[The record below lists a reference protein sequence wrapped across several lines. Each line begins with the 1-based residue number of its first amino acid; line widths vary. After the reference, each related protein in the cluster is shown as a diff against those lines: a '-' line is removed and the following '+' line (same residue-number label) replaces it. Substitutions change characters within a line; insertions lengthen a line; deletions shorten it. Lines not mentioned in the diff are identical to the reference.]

1 MKRFA
6 LLIALLVTIGLA
18 ATGCKKK
25 ETPPPMPP
33 QGEAPGQAPG
43 QAPPGMG
50 GQGGGAPHGD
60 MGGGGPKKIVIP
72 EEVKKGWK
80 GAKIEVE
87 FKQKKSKKTFNVDLN
102 STFKVPDSDLVL
114 AVGDFLPHFT
124 MNGDSITSSSNK
136 LENPALH
143 IEIKQGGKE
152 LFNGWLFGKFPAVH
166 PFQHDQYGVIMLEP
180 IKK

>member
-6 LLIALLVTIGLA
+6 LLVAMLVALGFA

-33 QGEAPGQAPG
+33 QGAGPGQMPPG
-43 QAPPGMG
+43 QTPPGMG
-50 GQGGGAPHGD
+50 QGGAPHGD
-60 MGGGGPKKIVIP
+60 MGGGAEKKIVVP
-72 EEVKKGWK
+72 DEVKKSWK

-87 FKQKKSKKTFNVDLN
+87 FKKKKSKKSFNVVLN
-102 STFKVPDSDLVL
+102 SEFKVPDSDLTL
-114 AVGDFLPHFT
+114 KIGDFLPHFA
-124 MNGDSITSSSNK
+124 MNGDSITSTSNK

-143 IEIKQGGKE
+143 VEITQGGKNI
-152 LFNGWLFGKFPAVH
+152 FKGWLFGKFPAVH
-166 PFQHDQYGVIMLEP
+166 PFQDNTYGVIMLDP

>member
-6 LLIALLVTIGLA
+6 LLVALIVTLGLA

-33 QGEAPGQAPG
+33 PGAGAPGQM
-43 QAPPGMG
+43 PPGMG
-50 GQGGGAPHGD
+50 MGGGAPHGE
-60 MGGGGPKKIVIP
+60 MGGGAEKKIVVP
-72 EEVKKGWK
+72 DEVKKAWK
-80 GAKIEVE
+80 GAKIEIE
-87 FKQKKSKKTFNVDLN
+87 YKQKKAKKTFNVNLN
-102 STFKVPDSDLVL
+102 SEFKVPDTDLVL
-114 AVGDFLPHFT
+114 KVGEFLPHFS
-124 MNGDSITSSSNK
+124 MAGESITSNSNN
-136 LENPALH
+136 LENPALR

-152 LFNGWLFGKFPAVH
+152 VFKGWLFGKFPAVH

>member
-6 LLIALLVTIGLA
+6 LLVALLVTIGLA

-33 QGEAPGQAPG
+33 QGAGPGQP
-43 QAPPGMG
+43 PPGMG
-50 GQGGGAPHGD
+50 QGGAPHGD
-60 MGGGGPKKIVIP
+60 MGSAGGEKKVVVP
-72 EEVKKGWK
+72 EDVKKAWT

-102 STFKVPDSDLVL
+102 STFKVPDSDLTL
-114 AVGDFLPHFT
+114 KVGEFLPHFA
-124 MNGDSITSSSNK
+124 MNGDSITSNSTK
-136 LENPALH
+136 LENPALRV
-143 IEIKQGGKE
+143 EIMQGGNGVFK
-152 LFNGWLFGKFPAVH
+152 GWLFGKFPAVH
-166 PFQHDQYGVIMLEP
+166 PFQDNTYGVIMLEP